1 MTDKEKMALRQFIIK
16 RIGEA
21 INDLYTDIEQMYDH
35 EMDRPIDYCVGEVDA
50 IVKLTHEITE
60 TVAWNLKQK
69 GDN

>member
-21 INDLYTDIEQMYDH
+21 INDLYTDLKQMYDH
-35 EMDRPIDYCVGEVDA
+35 EMDRPIDYCMGEFDA
-50 IVKLTHEITE
+50 IVKLTKEITE

-69 GDN
+69 GEN